1 MGWPLSTY
9 MNRRRK
15 FQFQSLTKQKLFH
28 EIFYL
33 FLCFFLVLSSSWKP
47 LHSVYFQSKTVWHAN
62 LVSGRTRGFNMKQLL
77 HPYKLWLVRLYW
89 QRPSVRGLYNTLA
102 VKVKWSA
109 FHVKFSAFSCG
120 LHKQKRGG
128 WGLDWNWARFTWRLG
143 WGRPHLLLLLYC
155 FQDLSLEDACKVSQT
170 WQHLS
175 HLHSSR
181 VIIMDIKL

>member
-15 FQFQSLTKQKLFH
+15 FQFQSLTKQKVFH

-33 FLCFFLVLSSSWKP
+33 FLCFFLVLSGSWKP

-109 FHVKFSAFSCG
+109 FHVKFSAFLCG
-120 LHKQKRGG
+120 LHKQKKRGVG
-128 WGLDWNWARFTWRLG
+128 ARLELG
-143 WGRPHLLLLLYC
+143 QIYLKTRMGTAAPAVVIVLFSRPLLGGC
-155 FQDLSLEDACKVSQT
+155 MQSITNVTTFVSPSLK
-170 WQHLS
+170 
-175 HLHSSR
+175 
-181 VIIMDIKL
+181 